1 MFHSVRQGALA
12 PGRAP
17 PYEKG
22 ASMFHPVRV
31 GRIVEE
37 TAEAKSIVLDVP
49 ASLVKDFGYRAG
61 QFLTFE
67 VEVAGERLRRSYSLA
82 SSPDCEGG
90 HKVTV
95 KRVEG
100 GRVSCW
106 FNDRLKVGDVLQV
119 TRPEGRFVLDAAPG
133 PLVLFA
139 AGSGITPVVSL
150 VKTAIKTTNRWVL
163 LFYANRDA
171 RSIIFE
177 RELAGLEQANPSRL
191 RVVHRLDEVHGLVDD
206 RTVREVA
213 AANPGGSF
221 YLCGPTP
228 FMALVE
234 QTLRAAGV
242 PEERIHIERFASPS
256 TPKSAEETAA
266 AVAAAT
272 PSNGAGVPAFIDIT
286 LRGEKTQVP
295 YKPGKTLLQTAK
307 DAGLDAPFSCEEG
320 FCGCCASQLLE
331 GQVVMAADDALTTE
345 EKKKGMILACQSRPT
360 TTRCAFRF
368 LDS

>member
-1 MFHSVRQGALA
+1 MFHSVRVQ
-12 PGRAP
+12 
-17 PYEKG
+17 K
-22 ASMFHPVRV
+22 
-31 GRIVEE
+31 IVEE
-37 TAEAKSIVLDVP
+37 TPEAKSIVLDVP
-49 ASLVKDFGYRAG
+49 PALQGDFRYRAG

-67 VEVAGERLRRSYSLA
+67 VEVGGERLRRSYSLA
-82 SSPDCEGG
+82 SSPDWEGG

-95 KRVEG
+95 KRVDG

-106 FNDRLKVGDVLQV
+106 FNDALRVGDVVSV
-119 TRPEGRFVLDAAPG
+119 TKPEGRFVLDAGTG

-150 VKTAIKTTNRWVL
+150 VKTALKTTARWVL
-163 LFYANRDA
+163 LFYANRDV
-171 RSIIFE
+171 RSIIFGQ
-177 RELAGLEQANPSRL
+177 ELAALEQANPSRL
-191 RVVHRLDEVHGLVDD
+191 RVVHRLDEVHGFVDEK
-206 RTVREVA
+206 TVGEVA
-213 AANPGGSF
+213 AANPGASF

-228 FMALVE
+228 FMGLVE
-234 QTLRAAGV
+234 RTLEAAGV
-242 PEERIHIERFASPS
+242 PEERVHIERFTSASA
-256 TPKSAEETAA
+256 PKSPAEAAA

-272 PSNGAGVPAFIDIT
+272 PATGAGVPAFIDIT

-295 YKPGKTLLQTAK
+295 YKPGKTLLETAK

-331 GQVVMAADDALTTE
+331 GQVVMTADDALTTE

-360 TTRCAFRF
+360 TTKCAFRF

>member
-1 MFHSVRQGALA
+1 MFHSL
-12 PGRAP
+12 
-17 PYEKG
+17 
-22 ASMFHPVRV
+22 RV

-49 ASLVKDFGYRAG
+49 ASLAADFRYRAG

-67 VEVAGERLRRSYSLA
+67 FEVGGERLRRSYSLA
-82 SSPDCEGG
+82 SSPDWEGG

-95 KRVEG
+95 KRVDG

-106 FNDRLKVGDVLQV
+106 INDRLRVGDVVSV
-119 TRPEGRFVLDAAPG
+119 TKPEGRFVLDASAG

-150 VKTAIKTTNRWVL
+150 VKTALKTTSRWVL

-171 RSIIFE
+171 RSVIFGQ
-177 RELAGLEQANPSRL
+177 ELATLEQANPTRL
-191 RVVHRLDEVHGLVDD
+191 RVVHRLDEVQGFLDEV
-206 RTVREVA
+206 TVREVA
-213 AANPGGSF
+213 AANPGASF

-228 FMALVE
+228 FMGLVE
-234 QTLRAAGV
+234 RTLRAASV
-242 PEERIHIERFASPS
+242 PEERVHIERFASAS
-256 TPKSAEETAA
+256 APKSPEEAAA

-272 PSNGAGVPAFIDIT
+272 PASGAGVPAFIDIT

-295 YKPGKTLLQTAK
+295 YVPGKTLLQTAK
-307 DAGLDAPFSCEEG
+307 DAGLDAPYSCEEG

-331 GQVVMAADDALTTE
+331 GAVVMAADDALTTE

-360 TTRCAFRF
+360 TARCGFRF